1 MLEIILV
8 SSLII
13 SGFVNGV
20 FITRELLR
28 RIDEEEQNYRRMER
42 YIEEVKN

>member
-1 MLEIILV
+1 MLEIILI
-8 SSLII
+8 SSLIF

-20 FITRELLR
+20 FITRELIR
-28 RIDEEEQNYRRMER
+28 RNTEEEQNYRRLER